1 MNTAWTQRLSFGLAL
16 TALIFA
22 GQSWA
27 ADDKS
32 TVKAVTDMF
41 GLTSDQQQDKID
53 YSERP
58 KLVMPPRMDMLPAP
72 RNKEAERPAEWPVDA
87 AIGVRRTD
95 RFARNPNAP
104 PEKPKPSILE
114 KINGPHRAPDPAR
127 ANDTEGGIIGA
138 FVNLRENRKRTGV
151 DEEDVPARRVLAEPP
166 EGLRTPT
173 QDLSK
178 VADTDKKP
186 SVWNLF
192 GHQLTTVDPKKEAA
206 TQAQGSVKTDDKA
219 PPPPSAGKD
228 AAKSDDASAQ
238 KSGFLS
244 TIGSMMPS
252 FSKSAEKN

>member
-1 MNTAWTQRLSFGLAL
+1 MNAAWKQRLGSGLAL
-16 TALIFA
+16 TAWMIA
-22 GQSWA
+22 CPAWA

-41 GLTSDQQQDKID
+41 GLTSDQQQEKID

-72 RNKEAERPAEWPVDA
+72 RDKEAQRPPDWPVDA
-87 AIGVRRTD
+87 AVGVRRTD

-127 ANDTEGGIIGA
+127 ANETEGGIIGT
-138 FVNLRENRKRTGV
+138 FMNLRDNRKRAGI
-151 DEEDVPARRVLAEPP
+151 DEDDTPARRVLAEPP
-166 EGLRTPT
+166 DGLRTPT

-192 GHQLTTVDPKKEAA
+192 GHQLSVVDPKKDSAKA
-206 TQAQGSVKTDDKA
+206 TGSVQPDN
-219 PPPPSAGKD
+219 S
-228 AAKSDDASAQ
+228 ASASAADKPKAEEAPTQ

-252 FSKSAEKN
+252 FAKGAEKN